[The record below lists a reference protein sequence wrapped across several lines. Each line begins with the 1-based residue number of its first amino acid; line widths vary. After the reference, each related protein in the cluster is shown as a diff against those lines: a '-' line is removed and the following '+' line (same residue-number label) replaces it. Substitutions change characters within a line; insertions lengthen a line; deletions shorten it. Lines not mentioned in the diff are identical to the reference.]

1 MTNPE
6 IARLNRYLT
15 RLQESADA
23 LRLRIE
29 RLREVDQ
36 HKAEAALQDSRAK
49 LKAKKLAKEHGIEIE
64 DEQKEFDRLA
74 VWPPEP
80 LRDEGLDTFDGDHY
94 VYDWTNA
101 LERVERYVQ
110 DLQKYGN

>member
-6 IARLNRYLT
+6 INRLNRYLT
-15 RLQESADA
+15 RLEESAEA
-23 LRLRIE
+23 LRLRIN
-29 RLREVDQ
+29 RLKELDR
-36 HKAEAALQDSRAK
+36 HKAEAALQDSKAK
-49 LKAKKLAKEHGIEIE
+49 LKAKKLAKEYSIEIE
-64 DEQKEFDRLA
+64 DEQKDFDRLA

-80 LRDEGLDTFDGDHY
+80 LRDQLDTYDGDHY

-101 LERVERYVQ
+101 LERVERYIQ